1 MSHTKIHIPRTQLHR
16 ASKWHYLIESNFFFS
31 ISKHQYISKG
41 KRRKA
46 YREYTRRQRP
56 NNKGTKTT
64 KTHQPSTGGYPLQE
78 TYKGPGLRTI
88 IQFCPPPHI
97 TDKRILNFLYS

>member
-1 MSHTKIHIPRTQLHR
+1 MEANT
-16 ASKWHYLIESNFFFS
+16 FFF
-31 ISKHQYISKG
+31 ISKHKYNSTG

-46 YREYTRRQRP
+46 YREYTRRQGLTT
-56 NNKGTKTT
+56 KEQKTT

-78 TYKGPGLRTI
+78 TYKGTGLRTI

-97 TDKRILNFLYS
+97 TDKRILNFL